1 MTASNGSRAATKTT
15 EPQAI
20 NLRLCRLVDLTDQH
34 TNRAVLVDGP
44 DVIIRAVGARS
55 VTGGDAR

>member
-1 MTASNGSRAATKTT
+1 MITSGSRTATKAA

-20 NLRLCRLVDLTDQH
+20 NLRLCRSVDLTDQH

-44 DVIIRAVGARS
+44 DIMTRPVGARQ
-55 VTGGDAR
+55 VAGGGAR